1 MNDYLPRV
9 MDKILEKR
17 LKLYGAVLIS
27 GPKWCGKSTTAKKM
41 AASKVELQ
49 DPLNK
54 DTYLQLAKNNPSKL
68 LEGEKPRLI
77 DEWQD
82 APELWNAIRYSVDS
96 TGLKNQ
102 YILTGSITPK
112 ETDEQNQVKR
122 HSGIGR
128 IVRLIMRPMSLFE
141 SLESNGSV
149 SLTNLFE
156 ENLDIS
162 GISDKTHED
171 IAFYCARGG
180 WPSMTQIPREDAL
193 VMANDYY
200 ESIINNEINLPD
212 ARIRNP
218 RRVDSVLK
226 SLSRNICSTAS
237 IDTIKLDTSF
247 NDREINEKTIIDYI
261 DALEKLYIIDN
272 IDAWNE
278 RIRSKTV
285 LRTSPKRNFVDPS
298 IAMAS
303 LKISDKDL
311 LKDYNTFGFIFES
324 LCIRDLKIYSEYLNG
339 HVFYY
344 RDKSD
349 LECDAII
356 HLNNGKWGA
365 IEIKI
370 GSQEGIEEAATNLK
384 KLVSKQDNKDLKKP
398 SFLMV
403 LTAGK
408 IAYKR
413 EEGVLVVPITCLKY

>member
-1 MNDYLPRV
+1 MEEYLPRI

-27 GPKWCGKSTTAKKM
+27 GPKWCGKSTTAKKL

-49 DPLNK
+49 DPFNK
-54 DTYLQLAKNNPSKL
+54 DTYLQLAKANPAKL

-82 APELWNAIRYSVDS
+82 APQLWNAIRYIVDNS
-96 TGLKNQ
+96 NLKNQ
-102 YILTGSITPK
+102 YILTGSVTPK
-112 ETDEQNQVKR
+112 ETEDVEVKR
-122 HSGIGR
+122 HTGTGR
-128 IVRLIMRPMSLFE
+128 IVRLIMRPMSLYE

-149 SLTNLFE
+149 SLESLFE
-156 ENLDIS
+156 GNLDIS
-162 GISDKTHED
+162 GVSDKTHED

-180 WPSMTQIPREDAL
+180 WPSMINVSKEDAII
-193 VMANDYY
+193 MNYDYY

-212 ARIRNP
+212 GKIRNP
-218 RRVDSVLK
+218 RRVDVVLK
-226 SLSRNICSTAS
+226 SLSRNICSSAS
-237 IDTIKLDTSF
+237 IDTIKQDTSF

-272 IDAWNE
+272 IEAWNE
-278 RIRSKTV
+278 KIRSKSV

-298 IAMAS
+298 IAVSS
-303 LKISDKDL
+303 LKITDKDL

-324 LCIRDLKIYSEYLNG
+324 LCVRDLKIYSEYLNG

-344 RDKSD
+344 RDKTD

-356 HLNNGKWGA
+356 HLNNGKWCA

-370 GSQEGIEEAATNLK
+370 GSE
-384 KLVSKQDNKDLKKP
+384 D
-398 SFLMV
+398 
-403 LTAGK
+403 
-408 IAYKR
+408 
-413 EEGVLVVPITCLKY
+413 